1 MCEFEEKEKTIFLI
15 CLHRYHKDCIF
26 SWFKEH
32 SNVNKFKLVPN
43 LQKKYVRIRLMI
55 FIYKFNIIYYN

>member
-15 CLHRYHKDCIF
+15 CLHRYHKDCIL

-32 SNVNKFKLVPN
+32 SNVFNLKLVPD
-43 LQKKYVRIRLMI
+43 LQKKYVRTRPVI
-55 FIYKFNIIYYN
+55 FIFNVYIIYCN